1 MIITKSGRRM
11 FPSVQVCVSG
21 LQKRARYVV
30 MLEVTPA
37 TNRRHKYVI
46 DGNLEC
52 QIAKTS
58 SSSSPRGW
66 TTAGPAEPQPPQ
78 NRRIYLHPDG
88 PATGAHW
95 MQHPINFSKLK
106 ITNNAVDPH
115 SHVVLTS
122 MHKYIPKIWIIRCDD
137 HREDNLISQPCKA
150 FSFPET
156 EFIAVTAYQNENITK
171 LKINNNPFA
180 KGFRETGQSRCKR
193 KLPMSED
200 QSDSQ
205 DEEGNVSSSDCETG
219 QLRDCTTI
227 KRIKRSP
234 SETGSV
240 TDDSGI
246 SSSGGATPPPPPSSS
261 SSSSLESFSEANFR
275 VSPSPPGHHVGNQTR
290 LYRPWADSPSP
301 CRSTQESI
309 LPTLSP
315 MQYHSLFFPLLAPEH
330 QQIATLEYSRLQ
342 QLQRFQSNLLLSKMY
357 P

>member
-1 MIITKSGRRM
+1 M

-115 SHVVLTS
+115 SHVSLS
-122 MHKYIPKIWIIRCDD
+122 YNFFYYLLQYDL
-137 HREDNLISQPCKA
+137 N
-150 FSFPET
+150 
-156 EFIAVTAYQNENITK
+156 
-171 LKINNNPFA
+171 
-180 KGFRETGQSRCKR
+180 
-193 KLPMSED
+193 
-200 QSDSQ
+200 
-205 DEEGNVSSSDCETG
+205 
-219 QLRDCTTI
+219 QLE
-227 KRIKRSP
+227 K
-234 SETGSV
+234 
-240 TDDSGI
+240 
-246 SSSGGATPPPPPSSS
+246 
-261 SSSSLESFSEANFR
+261 
-275 VSPSPPGHHVGNQTR
+275 
-290 LYRPWADSPSP
+290 
-301 CRSTQESI
+301 
-309 LPTLSP
+309 
-315 MQYHSLFFPLLAPEH
+315 
-330 QQIATLEYSRLQ
+330 
-342 QLQRFQSNLLLSKMY
+342 
-357 P
+357 